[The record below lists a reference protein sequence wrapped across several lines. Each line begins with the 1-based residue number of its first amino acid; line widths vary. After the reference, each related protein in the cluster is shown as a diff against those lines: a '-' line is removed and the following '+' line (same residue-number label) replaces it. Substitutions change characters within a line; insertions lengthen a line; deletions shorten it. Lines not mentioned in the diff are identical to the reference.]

1 MFRAVLGLILL
12 VCSLCGLPSIALAD
26 VPVTAPRDRIAL
38 VPCIAVAKAGDRID
52 PLLATPQRFDCGG
65 QQASLPGQ
73 EFWVDLAVPPSSLA
87 SGAAVLSW
95 PSVWQDRARFHFIYA
110 DGARTTATVGS
121 ADAARHLG
129 LGAIFRLAI
138 PQRDAALTR
147 IVVRIE
153 GAANVRGVMLA
164 PELMTPAVAM
174 RSELGLAALYS
185 GFAGLC
191 LALLAYNLLIWTVL
205 RQRFLLAYCA
215 MLIAALL
222 YSLTSSA
229 AINLLLW
236 PLDNNFRLRINYVFL
251 AATAIGALVFARSF
265 FESRVFNRPLK
276 IAFGA
281 AVAALALSAISFAVF
296 APTAIKDF
304 DRLYFASFAAGFAV
318 AAWIL
323 VRARIER
330 SAYLGLYTLA
340 WSAPL
345 IFGVVRVLHGIH
357 LVPYSFWI
365 DNSTLLAMG
374 FEALISSLII
384 ALRIRAMRTDR
395 DRALSDEREAR
406 RLADTDPLTGLLNRR
421 ALVRFASG
429 EQGATA
435 LFRLVLIDIDQF
447 KKINDSAGHDTGDD
461 VLRILADLITSAL
474 RPGAM
479 AARLG
484 GEEFAILF
492 PAIDSER
499 RYYAG
504 LLDAIRGA
512 TMPKGLRVTV
522 SMGVADGELGAEEA
536 WRALYRRAD
545 AALYRAKA
553 DGRDR
558 ICTATYFS
566 ETSQQAA

>member
-1 MFRAVLGLILL
+1 MFRAVLGLIFLA
-12 VCSLCGLPSIALAD
+12 CSLAGLQAAAAAIEPLTAD
-26 VPVTAPRDRIAL
+26 GGRIAL
-38 VPCIAVAKAGDRID
+38 VPCVAVAQAGDTPDRV
-52 PLLATPQRFDCGG
+52 LAAPRRFVCNGK
-65 QQASLPGQ
+65 QAALPGHQ
-73 EFWVDLAVPPSSLA
+73 FWVRLMVPPAALA
-87 SGAAVLSW
+87 DHAAVLSW
-95 PSVWQDRARFHFIYA
+95 PSLWQDRAQFHFLYA
-110 DGARTTATVGS
+110 DGRRTTATLQS

-129 LGAIFRLAI
+129 LGAMFRLPVPDA
-138 PQRDAALTR
+138 DAALTG
-147 IVVRIE
+147 ILVRIE
-153 GAANVRGVMLA
+153 GAANVRGVMMA
-164 PELMTPAVAM
+164 PELLSRSEAT

-191 LALLAYNLLIWTVL
+191 LALLTYNLLIWTVL

-215 MLIAALL
+215 MLVSALL

-236 PLDNNFRLRINYVFL
+236 PLDNNFRLRLNYIFL
-251 AATAIGALVFARSF
+251 AGTAIAALVFARSF
-265 FESRVFNRPLK
+265 FECRVFNRPLRIGFAAA
-276 IAFGA
+276 IAGLVLTACCF
-281 AVAALALSAISFAVF
+281 ALF
-296 APTAIKDF
+296 APVAIKPLDYA
-304 DRLYFASFAAGFAV
+304 YFAAFAAGFTV
-318 AAWIL
+318 AIWIL
-323 VRARIER
+323 IRAWIER
-330 SAYLGLYTLA
+330 SAFLGLYTLA
-340 WSAPL
+340 WSTPL
-345 IFGVVRVLHGIH
+345 VFGVVRVLYGIH
-357 LVPYSFWI
+357 LLPYSFWI

-374 FEALISSLII
+374 FEAMVSSLII

-429 EQGATA
+429 EEGGSG

-447 KKINDSAGHDTGDD
+447 KKINDTAGHDTGDD

-492 PAIDSER
+492 PAVDSER

-504 LLDAIRGA
+504 LLDTIRA
-512 TMPKGLRVTV
+512 ARMPKGLRVTV

-558 ICTATYFS
+558 ICTATYFP
-566 ETSQQAA
+566 EGRQQAA